1 MDCDRSAL
9 LKKAIKATA
18 RLFENEHGL
27 AVAFFAFLAISNYW
41 ILMIV
46 SLSLN
51 ILFIFI
57 RIMTA
62 PYLCFIVIV

>member
-27 AVAFFAFLAISNYW
+27 AVAFFAFGAFKFSKF
-41 ILMIV
+41 V
-46 SLSLN
+46 
-51 ILFIFI
+51 FI
-57 RIMTA
+57 RIA
-62 PYLCFIVIV
+62 Y

>member
-27 AVAFFAFLAISNYW
+27 AVAFFAFWAIS
-41 ILMIV
+41 I
-46 SLSLN
+46 
-51 ILFIFI
+51 
-57 RIMTA
+57 
-62 PYLCFIVIV
+62 

>member
-27 AVAFFAFLAISNYW
+27 AVAFFAFGAIS
-41 ILMIV
+41 I
-46 SLSLN
+46 
-51 ILFIFI
+51 
-57 RIMTA
+57 
-62 PYLCFIVIV
+62 

>member
-27 AVAFFAFLAISNYW
+27 AVFFLLFGAIS
-41 ILMIV
+41 I
-46 SLSLN
+46 
-51 ILFIFI
+51 
-57 RIMTA
+57 
-62 PYLCFIVIV
+62 

>member
-27 AVAFFAFLAISNYW
+27 AGAFGAFGAI
-41 ILMIV
+41 IIV
-46 SLSLN
+46 FGLKNRLYFCTN
-51 ILFIFI
+51 
-57 RIMTA
+57 T
-62 PYLCFIVIV
+62 